1 MKAVVADT
9 GPVNYLLLIG
19 EINLLPCLF
28 DEVLIPI
35 EVHQELLNQNAPE
48 VVRTWAAN
56 LPGWCSVK
64 TASREDRPELLALDI
79 GERAAIELALQSG
92 VPAILIDEIAGREA
106 AARLGLEV
114 SGTVGLLR
122 KAANAD
128 AVDFESAM
136 ARLLETNFRI
146 SRSVVQQIT
155 RGK

>member
-64 TASREDRPELLALDI
+64 PRHAKIVPSCSHSI
-79 GERAAIELALQSG
+79 SVSVLQSSSLCNL
-92 VPAILIDEIAGREA
+92 VCLQ
-106 AARLGLEV
+106 
-114 SGTVGLLR
+114 S
-122 KAANAD
+122 
-128 AVDFESAM
+128 
-136 ARLLETNFRI
+136 
-146 SRSVVQQIT
+146 
-155 RGK
+155 

>member
-1 MKAVVADT
+1 
-9 GPVNYLLLIG
+9 
-19 EINLLPCLF
+19 
-28 DEVLIPI
+28 
-35 EVHQELLNQNAPE
+35 
-48 VVRTWAAN
+48 
-56 LPGWCSVK
+56 
-64 TASREDRPELLALDI
+64 LLALDI

-106 AARLGLEV
+106 AARLGLEI

-122 KAANAD
+122 KAANAG

-136 ARLLETNFRI
+136 GHLLETNFRI

>member
-1 MKAVVADT
+1 
-9 GPVNYLLLIG
+9 
-19 EINLLPCLF
+19 
-28 DEVLIPI
+28 
-35 EVHQELLNQNAPE
+35 
-48 VVRTWAAN
+48 
-56 LPGWCSVK
+56 
-64 TASREDRPELLALDI
+64 LLALDI

-106 AARLGLEV
+106 AARLGLEI

-122 KAANAD
+122 KAANAG
-128 AVDFESAM
+128 AVDFESTM